1 MKLNKALLN
10 IKLKAT
16 GIHLSLS
23 LVIFFILAYL
33 VFYVWFPLPYFLV
46 DGGWQGIRIIAA
58 VDLVLGPLITFL
70 IFDSSKSRREIS
82 FDLSVIVIIQ
92 TVALI
97 YGVMTT
103 YNQRPVAIVLVEDF
117 VVSAIASDY
126 GDQLESLDDLSRYSS
141 ETPPVIYAEIPI
153 NRESIDEINRI
164 KSEQNIKE
172 HAQLA
177 LYQPFSSLAAGLGQR
192 QGTFNKMLEVSG
204 KAKVF
209 EQWLEQ
215 YKQSKEAVLIALFSG
230 RYGQMWLVFDDKG
243 HYLGY
248 F

>member
-1 MKLNKALLN
+1 MNLNKALLKV
-10 IKLKAT
+10 KLKAT
-16 GIHLSLS
+16 GIHLCLS
-23 LVIFFILAYL
+23 LVIFFVLAYL
-33 VFYVWFPLPYFLV
+33 VLYVWFPLPYFLV

-82 FDLSVIVIIQ
+82 FDLLVIVIIQ
-92 TVALI
+92 VAALT

-117 VVSAIASDY
+117 VVPAIASDY
-126 GDQLESLDDLSRYSS
+126 GNQLESLDDLARYSS
-141 ETPPVIYAEIPI
+141 ENPPVIYAEIPV
-153 NRESIDEINRI
+153 NRESVDEINRI
-164 KSEQNIKE
+164 KSEQNINE
-172 HAQLA
+172 HAQLG

-192 QGTFNKMLEVSG
+192 QENFSKMLEVSG
-204 KAKVF
+204 KTNVF
-209 EQWLEQ
+209 EQWLTQ
-215 YKQSKEAVLIALFSG
+215 NKLTKENVLVAPFSG